1 MESPRTSVRAIVEW
15 IAAAGILSGVI
26 AGGSLAV
33 REFRTVTAVM
43 PVIAREA
50 VAQVPTAAV
59 PERAVSVPVLLLSED
74 IEVRVGDAA
83 TAVLAKLSRARQ
95 RMPASAER
103 GPNGIRETHLLELAG
118 TRFVLVV
125 EPFAEDPEPRVAAI
139 YLN

>member
-1 MESPRTSVRAIVEW
+1 MDSPRTSVRAVVEW
-15 IAAAGILSGVI
+15 IAAAGILAGLM
-26 AGGSLAV
+26 AGGSVAV

-59 PERAVSVPVLLLSED
+59 PERAVSVPLLLLPGD
-74 IEVRVGDAA
+74 VEVRVGDAA
-83 TAVLAKLSRARQ
+83 AAVLARLGRARE
-95 RMPASAER
+95 MVPASAER
-103 GPNGIRETHLLELAG
+103 GPNGIRQTRLLEFAG

-125 EPFAEDPEPRVAAI
+125 EPFAADPEPRVAAI

>member
-1 MESPRTSVRAIVEW
+1 MDSPRTSVRAVVEW
-15 IAAAGILSGVI
+15 IAAAGILAGLM
-26 AGGSLAV
+26 AGGSVAV

-43 PVIAREA
+43 PAIAGEA

-59 PERAVSVPVLLLSED
+59 PERAVSVPVLLLPGD
-74 IEVRVGDAA
+74 VEVRIGDAA
-83 TAVLAKLSRARQ
+83 AAVLAKLGRARETV
-95 RMPASAER
+95 PVSAER
-103 GPNGIRETHLLELAG
+103 GPNGIRQTRLLEFAG